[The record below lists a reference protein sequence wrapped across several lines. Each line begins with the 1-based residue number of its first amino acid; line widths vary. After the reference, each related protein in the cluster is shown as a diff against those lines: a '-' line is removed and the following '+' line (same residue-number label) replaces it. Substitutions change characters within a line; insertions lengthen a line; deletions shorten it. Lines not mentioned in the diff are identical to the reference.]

1 LSLLGQ
7 FAEHAAP
14 NNPSSLV
21 SLVLHRTLFDAK
33 SFDRNW
39 GLHVTSSAH
48 RISVYS
54 MNKSR
59 DLTRKRLDKF
69 EQLGAA
75 SPLAPL
81 TWPEEFPTQSW
92 DEYKKFWKENDPRD
106 VDD

>member
-1 LSLLGQ
+1 
-7 FAEHAAP
+7 
-14 NNPSSLV
+14 
-21 SLVLHRTLFDAK
+21 
-33 SFDRNW
+33 
-39 GLHVTSSAH
+39 
-48 RISVYS
+48 

-59 DLTRKRLDKF
+59 ALTRQKLDKF

-81 TWPEEFPTQSW
+81 TWPEEFSTQSW